1 MWSESYL
8 AGDLQL
14 DELTLQQDLLFHPS
28 LQNRE
33 KGGNFSWMSKSI
45 LISWLLKKSMII
57 EKINSKFMKNRSM
70 LRSLQNYLIQFN
82 KIKSSLKNQT
92 SPRKHKH
99 TRLARSL
106 RFIAYPEKVRWKNI
120 WFLGRKWLLR
130 ASHDQ
135 KWYQKH
141 MTRKVELQT
150 IYYSNREKA
159 RGCRWKLKKKWLPK
173 PQEQLQRAIIMI
185 KTQKLEHVLS
195 YSLHSKV

>member
-1 MWSESYL
+1 MKRVLPRWRSSTRRVNTSTRSTFSSISTE
-8 AGDLQL
+8 Q
-14 DELTLQQDLLFHPS
+14 
-28 LQNRE
+28 R
-33 KGGNFSWMSKSI
+33 KGGQFFLNEQKHFDI
-45 LISWLLKKSMII
+45 MII

-141 MTRKVELQT
+141 MIRKVELQT